1 MRAGRAHRQPGVRW
15 FAPHLLTALSRCSCR
30 YPSNRQ
36 IKVSTFLYDVPIDGG
51 ALTLVPGSHRM
62 PNAPQQTLERSFCGG
77 RGHYHKPQSPT
88 RPATIPQGYNDDGSP
103 AWIGEPGRDLPSV
116 AMPNCVQCA
125 VQAGSAVAFDISCWH
140 VAVPNLSSS
149 SDRVGTIVG
158 YGSDGG
164 GMQLAP
170 EHIDALEAA
179 GRMTP
184 LRKRSFGLEM
194 TAQEQAELAAMDDAA
209 QAWIHRRT
217 GGHSN

>member
-1 MRAGRAHRQPGVRW
+1 M
-15 FAPHLLTALSRCSCR
+15 
-30 YPSNRQ
+30 
-36 IKVSTFLYDVPIDGG
+36 
-51 ALTLVPGSHRM
+51 
-62 PNAPQQTLERSFCGG
+62 
-77 RGHYHKPQSPT
+77 
-88 RPATIPQGYNDDGSP
+88 
-103 AWIGEPGRDLPSV
+103 
-116 AMPNCVQCA
+116 
-125 VQAGSAVAFDISCWH
+125 
-140 VAVPNLSSS
+140 AVPNLSSS

-158 YGSDGG
+158 YGSDG

>member
-1 MRAGRAHRQPGVRW
+1 M
-15 FAPHLLTALSRCSCR
+15 SRCWLR

-51 ALTLVPGSHRM
+51 ALTLVPGSHRL

-125 VQAGSAVAFDISCWH
+125 VRAGSAVAFDISCWH
-140 VAVPNLSSS
+140 VAVANLSS